1 MRSAHPTINLK
12 DNDNDRHGMKHVI
25 VGVLAHV
32 DAGKTT
38 LCEGLLYRSGQLRS
52 LGRVDHG
59 DAFLDT
65 DAMEKRRGITIFSK
79 QAIIQHDDVA
89 ITMLDTPGHV
99 DFSAEMERTLGV
111 LDYAILVVS
120 ATDGV
125 QGYTQTLWRL
135 LERYQ
140 VPTFIFVNKMDAAGA
155 DRAAMLAQF
164 RRHCSDDCMA
174 FDNPDELAAQYEDIA
189 TLDEHAMDEYLDRET
204 LSDATVQSMIARRLL
219 FPCYFGSALQ
229 LDGIDT
235 LLDGLQRY
243 TQQANYPQDFGAK
256 VYKISHEN
264 QGNRLT
270 WLKVTGG
277 ALPVKTMLTNAR
289 TSPEAAE
296 ERMNQTPEAEPWQEK
311 ADQIR
316 IYSGA
321 KFELSDTAQAG
332 SICAVTGLTQT
343 FPGEGLG
350 CEPDAEA
357 PVLEPVLTYT
367 VIPGETDTHKALVAL
382 RTLEDEDP
390 MLHVRWQER
399 LQEIQLQLMG
409 AVQLEV
415 VQQLMHDRFGL
426 DVSFGPGGV
435 LYRENI
441 MQPVEGVGH
450 FEPLRH
456 YAEVHLLLEPAPCGS
471 GLQFASSCSE
481 DVLDRNWQ
489 RLIMTH
495 LREREH
501 LGVLTGSPI
510 ADMRIT
516 LLTGRGHLKHTEG
529 GDFRQATYRAVRQ
542 GLMKANSRQQCRLLE
557 PWYRFRLELP
567 QDLLGRAMADIQR
580 MSGSFEEPQA
590 DDDYAVLEGEAPVSE
605 MRDYT
610 AQFNAYSHGQGSITC
625 VFAGYRPCHNEAEV
639 IAQASYDPESD
650 LGNTPDSV
658 FCAHGAGYTVKWN
671 RVEDFM
677 HVDGMHVDSTNISG
691 DVHL

>member
-38 LCEGLLYRSGQLRS
+38 LCEGLLYRSGQMRS

-426 DVSFGPGGV
+426 DVSFGPGGI
-435 LYRENI
+435 LYRENHHAAGGRRRAFRAATPLCRSSSAARTRAARQRAAI
-441 MQPVEGVGH
+441 RLLMQRRCARSQLAAADHDPSARTRASGSVDR
-450 FEPLRH
+450 LADCRYAH
-456 YAEVHLLLEPAPCGS
+456 YAP
-471 GLQFASSCSE
+471 
-481 DVLDRNWQ
+481 DRARPSQ
-489 RLIMTH
+489 AHR
-495 LREREH
+495 
-501 LGVLTGSPI
+501 
-510 ADMRIT
+510 
-516 LLTGRGHLKHTEG
+516 GRRFPPGHLP
-529 GDFRQATYRAVRQ
+529 RRAP
-542 GLMKANSRQQCRLLE
+542 GPDESQQQTAVPLARTVVS
-557 PWYRFRLELP
+557 LP
-567 QDLLGRAMADIQR
+567 A
-580 MSGSFEEPQA
+580 
-590 DDDYAVLEGEAPVSE
+590 
-605 MRDYT
+605 
-610 AQFNAYSHGQGSITC
+610 
-625 VFAGYRPCHNEAEV
+625 
-639 IAQASYDPESD
+639 
-650 LGNTPDSV
+650 
-658 FCAHGAGYTVKWN
+658 
-671 RVEDFM
+671 
-677 HVDGMHVDSTNISG
+677 
-691 DVHL
+691 